1 MELHSIYWTQSSLPE
16 SNPMPSRPTS
26 LRRAAL
32 ASIAALAVVI
42 PLAACTP
49 GADDS
54 PSRIVFG
61 IEGANLSDGHMDI
74 HSTQLDVGSLVLRNT
89 FDSLVFQR
97 DDGSFVPWLAKSWTV
112 SDDGL
117 HYTFELRD
125 DVTFHDG
132 ETFNAAA
139 VKANFD
145 HVVDPDTASAQ
156 AASLIGYAESGG
168 YYLGTEVIDE
178 YTVRVDFNQPYAPF
192 LQGVSLPQ
200 LGFYSP
206 AVLAERSDELRA
218 GGPGITVGTGPFVL
232 DEFIPGQELVFSAN
246 PDYNWAPEGYAHQG
260 RAASDELVIR
270 ILPEAAVRVGAL
282 ASGEADVVADVS
294 PTMVSQAGS
303 DVTVTAIEL
312 PGIPYSLYLNEGNG
326 VFADE
331 KVRKAF
337 SIGFDLS
344 SAIDAIY
351 LGEYERAWSILGP
364 TTPNSYEPGLEGLW
378 PYDPDE
384 ANSLLDDAGWAERD
398 AEGYRVK
405 SGERL
410 SASWIAWTP
419 IPDDRAALADI
430 IQSDLRAIGFELV
443 RDVLEPAQYNER
455 YGPRSFDLTDWGFS
469 SPDADVLR
477 SHLHSTGFQTV
488 SSVAKP
494 FIDEMLDEAV
504 ASTDP
509 AERQF
514 IYQELQKWNF
524 DQTLIVP
531 LYVPSEITIASNDVQ
546 GLQFDLYGRALFYGA
561 SVSLG

>member
-1 MELHSIYWTQSSLPE
+1 MR
-16 SNPMPSRPTS
+16 SRSQS
-26 LRRAAL
+26 LRRAVL
-32 ASIAALAVVI
+32 AGMAALAVVI

-49 GADDS
+49 GTTDDS

-97 DDGSFVPWLAKSWTV
+97 EDGSFAPWLAKEWSV
-112 SDDGL
+112 SEDGL
-117 HYTFELRD
+117 EYTFVLRD

-132 ETFNAAA
+132 EPFNAAA

-145 HVVDPDTASAQ
+145 HVVDPETASAQ
-156 AASLIGYAESGG
+156 AASLIGFAEDGG
-168 YYLGTEVIDE
+168 YYLGTEVVDE
-178 YTVRVDFNQPYAPF
+178 FTVAVSFNQPYAPF

-206 AVLAERSDELRA
+206 KVLAERGGELRA

-232 DEFIPGQELVFSAN
+232 DEFVPGQELTFSAN

-260 RAASDELVIR
+260 VAASDELVIR

-303 DVTVTAIEL
+303 AVTVNSVEL
-312 PGIPYSLYLNEGNG
+312 PGIPYSLYINEANG
-326 VFADE
+326 VFADQN
-331 KVRKAF
+331 VRLAF
-337 SIGFDLS
+337 ARGIDIS
-344 SAIDAIY
+344 SAVDAIF
-351 LGEYERAWSILGP
+351 LGQYERAWSILAP
-364 TTPNSYEPGLEGLW
+364 TTPNSYEEGLEGLW

-384 ANSLLDDAGWAERD
+384 ANRLLDESGWTERD
-398 AEGYRVK
+398 ADGYRVMD
-405 SGERL
+405 GERL

-430 IQSDLRAIGFELV
+430 IQSDLRQIGFELV

-455 YGPRSFDLTDWGFS
+455 YGPRTFDVTDWGFS

-477 SHLHSTGFQTV
+477 SHLHTGGFQNASTV
-488 SSVAKP
+488 TKT

-504 ASTDP
+504 ASTDA
-509 AERQF
+509 AEREF
-514 IYQELQKWNF
+514 LYREIQKWNF
-524 DQTLIVP
+524 EQGLIVP
-531 LYVPSEITIASNDVQ
+531 LYVPSEITIASDTVQ

-561 SVSLG
+561 SVSVG

>member
-1 MELHSIYWTQSSLPE
+1 MELHSIYWTQSSLSE
-16 SNPMPSRPTS
+16 SDPMPSHS
-26 LRRAAL
+26 RRAAL
-32 ASIAALAVVI
+32 SALATLAIII

-49 GADDS
+49 AVTDDS

-97 DDGSFVPWLAKSWTV
+97 EDGSFAPWLATTWSV

-117 HYTFELRD
+117 EYTFELRD

-132 ETFNAAA
+132 EPFNAEA

-145 HVVDPDTASAQ
+145 HVVAPETASAQ
-156 AASLIGYAESGG
+156 AASLIGFAEDGG
-168 YYLGTEVIDE
+168 YYLGTEVVDE
-178 YTVRVDFNQPYAPF
+178 FTVRVSFNQPYAPF

-206 AVLAERSDELRA
+206 KVLAEHGDELRA
-218 GGPGITVGTGPFVL
+218 GGPGITVGTGPFIL
-232 DEFIPGQELVFSAN
+232 HEFIPGQELTFSAN
-246 PDYNWAPEGYAHQG
+246 PNYDWAPEGYPHQG
-260 RAASDELVIR
+260 VAATDEFVIR

-303 DVTVTAIEL
+303 DVTVNSVEL
-312 PGIPYSLYLNEGNG
+312 PGIPYSLYINEANG
-326 VFADE
+326 VFADQN
-331 KVRKAF
+331 VRLAF
-337 SIGFDLS
+337 SLGIDIS
-344 SAIDAIY
+344 SAVDAIF
-351 LGEYERAWSILGP
+351 LGQYERAWSILAP
-364 TTPNSYEPGLEGLW
+364 TTPNSYEEGLENLW

-384 ANSLLDDAGWAERD
+384 ANRLLDEAGWIDRD
-398 AEGYRVK
+398 SDGYRVK
-405 SGERL
+405 DGERL

-430 IQSDLRAIGFELV
+430 IQSDLRQLGFELV

-455 YGPRSFDLTDWGFS
+455 YGPRTFDVTDWGFS

-477 SHLHSTGFQTV
+477 SHLHSGGFQNASTV
-488 SSVAKP
+488 TKT

-504 ASTDP
+504 ASTDA
-509 AERQF
+509 AEREF
-514 IYQELQKWNF
+514 LYREIQKWNF
-524 DQTLIVP
+524 EQALIVP
-531 LYVPSEITIASNDVQ
+531 LYVPSEITIASNTVE